1 MATVTPGQAE
11 NPTGLPAPTARHDL
25 DLPADH
31 RLGFE
36 TLDTE
41 TSVDRLP
48 VHGDVPGWLD
58 GSLVRT
64 GPARFEIGERPLR
77 HWFDGLAMLH
87 AFTFDA
93 GEVGYANRWLGSDA
107 HAEAQRGEMTLSQFA
122 TDPCRSIFGRVMSV
136 FSPRLADNANV
147 NVVRLGDRYLA
158 LTETPLPVEFDPTT
172 LETLGHQWV
181 ADRRDGQLTTAH
193 PHLDHRRGEL
203 VNATTR
209 FGRRSTYRVYARAG
223 DAARRRIVVE
233 VPVRH
238 PAYMHSFGITERYV
252 VLAEFPL
259 VVDPLRLVLSGRPFI
274 ENYRWQP
281 ERGTRFQLVPLD
293 GGEVL
298 GPFTT
303 DAFFAFHHVNAYEG
317 DGEVVVDLCAYE
329 DASVIDV
336 LYLDPLRAAKRVPPA
351 RPVRHR
357 LSLRD
362 GTVAREELGDTGLE
376 LPRINYGR
384 VNGRPYRY
392 AWGVRADG
400 EWLDHVVK
408 LDVESGAVATWTQEG
423 CYPGEPVFVP
433 TPDGSAED
441 DGVLLS
447 VVLDARRAAS
457 SLVILD
463 AATLEERA
471 RAEVPHAIP
480 HSFHGQHF
488 GRS

>member
-1 MATVTPGQAE
+1 MSTVGSPRTEGRVHLDGHPGGR
-11 NPTGLPAPTARHDL
+11 T
-25 DLPADH
+25 DH

-36 TLDTE
+36 TLE
-41 TSVDRLP
+41 NEVSVDRLP
-48 VHGDVPGWLD
+48 LRGEVPAWLD

-64 GPARFEIGERPLR
+64 GPARFEIGDRPLR

-107 HAEAQRGEMTLSQFA
+107 DAEARRGEMTLSQFA
-122 TDPCRSIFGRVMSV
+122 TDPCRSIFARVMSV

-158 LTETPLPVEFDPTT
+158 MTETPLPVEFDPTT
-172 LETLGHQWV
+172 LETLGHHWV
-181 ADRRDGQLTTAH
+181 ADRRDGPLTTAH
-193 PHLDHRRGEL
+193 PHHDHRRGEL

-209 FGRRSTYRVYARAG
+209 LGRTSAYRVYARDP
-223 DAARRRIVVE
+223 DANERRVVAE
-233 VPVRH
+233 LPVRR
-238 PAYMHSFGITERYV
+238 PSYMHSFGITERHV
-252 VLAEFPL
+252 VLVEFPFA
-259 VVDPLRLVLSGRPFI
+259 VDPLRLALSGRPFI
-274 ENYRWQP
+274 ENFRWQP
-281 ERGTRFQLVPLD
+281 ERGTRFHLVPLD

-303 DAFFAFHHVNAYEG
+303 DAFFAFHHINAFER

-329 DASVIDV
+329 DASVIDA
-336 LYLDPLRAAKRVPPA
+336 LYLDPLRAAERIPTA
-351 RPVRHR
+351 RPLRHR
-357 LSLRD
+357 IPLAGGPMAVEPLA
-362 GTVAREELGDTGLE
+362 GTGLE

-392 AWGVRADG
+392 AWGVRPDG
-400 EWLDHVVK
+400 AWLDHVVK

-433 TPDGSAED
+433 APRASAED

-447 VVLDARRAAS
+447 VILDARRAAS

-463 AATLEERA
+463 AATLEELA
-471 RAEVPHAIP
+471 RAEVSHPIP